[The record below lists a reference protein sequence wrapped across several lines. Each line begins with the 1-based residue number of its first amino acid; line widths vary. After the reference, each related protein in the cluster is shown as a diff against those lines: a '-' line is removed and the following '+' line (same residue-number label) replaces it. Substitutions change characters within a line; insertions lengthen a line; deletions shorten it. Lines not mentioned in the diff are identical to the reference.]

1 MTIIIQRSIKQENSR
16 LKSIALVLLFSMP
29 FHGLCAGAL
38 AQTPTPAPDNS
49 GVNARDRDNGA
60 MTAGEQST
68 AKSDV
73 DLTRKI
79 RRAVVKD
86 HSLSMMAHNVKII
99 TVNGSVT
106 LRGPVNTEQ
115 EKDAIAAK
123 ATAIA
128 GADKVDN

>member
-1 MTIIIQRSIKQENSR
+1 
-16 LKSIALVLLFSMP
+16 LKRIALVLLLYTP
-29 FHGLCAGAL
+29 LLALCGETF
-38 AQTPTPAPDNS
+38 AQSTTPAPDNS

-60 MTAGEQST
+60 MTAGEQSN

-73 DLTRKI
+73 ELTRKI

-99 TVNGSVT
+99 AVNGAVT
-106 LRGPVNTEQ
+106 LRGPVKTEQ

-128 GADKVDN
+128 GADKVDNQLEVKEQ